1 MTNIFLCVNPSGE
14 YSKHVGEY
22 SKHEGEYSSDL
33 ETTNNTMYLIP
44 VLHNN
49 TVQPIVPSLFKYY
62 QIDFLEHFISTIH
75 SVSCK
80 FHYFFYLLPN
90 VFKIIN
96 LYQSLSA

>member
-22 SKHEGEYSSDL
+22 SSDL

-44 VLHNN
+44 VLHNS

-75 SVSCK
+75 SVSWK
-80 FHYFFYLLPN
+80 FHYFFLFIAKCIQDY
-90 VFKIIN
+90 KIN
-96 LYQSLSA
+96 P